1 MEAGFF
7 CSIYTYRYGDVCLNK
22 IDALIFN
29 YNLLHAVL
37 FLIVRYE
44 FNNNYKINVP
54 PHLLFMKFMNSQPDC
69 YSFTLEYLLTS
80 KDKYAQFLAC
90 KRTK

>member
-1 MEAGFF
+1 MQF
-7 CSIYTYRYGDVCLNK
+7 
-22 IDALIFN
+22 
-29 YNLLHAVL
+29 L

-44 FNNNYKINVP
+44 FNNNFKINVP

-90 KRTK
+90 KRTKW

>member
-1 MEAGFF
+1 MQF
-7 CSIYTYRYGDVCLNK
+7 
-22 IDALIFN
+22 
-29 YNLLHAVL
+29 L

-44 FNNNYKINVP
+44 FNNNYKINLQ

-80 KDKYAQFLAC
+80 KDKYAKFLAC
-90 KRTK
+90 KKMIVMPAIMKEVNRSMCQVAFSLSYCSSNLD